1 MKIGVVAASS
11 RFPRDLADRLL
22 AQVAAR
28 GDGTE
33 VVFHPD
39 SFLEHGH
46 FAGDDASRA
55 RAVLDFANDPG
66 IEAVWFGR
74 GGYGACRIAEA
85 VMAGLAPAARDKTYL
100 GYSDAGSLLAG
111 FYRMGF
117 PRLAHG
123 PMVGDLNRPGGEV
136 AIDRA
141 LDWLTT
147 GAVSALEGG
156 LDDRPAVAFNVTI
169 LSALLGTALEPDLS
183 DHVVLLEEVSEPL
196 YRFDR
201 ALFHITSQAAM
212 RRIAGFRLGRV
223 SDIVPNDPDFGQ
235 TPEQIVRDWCGRA
248 GIPFLG
254 LADIGHDADNKV
266 VPFGRG
272 ALPLATRSLAA

>member
-28 GDGTE
+28 RDGIE
-33 VVFHPD
+33 VVVHPD

-46 FAGDDASRA
+46 FAGEDAVRA

-66 IEAVWFGR
+66 IDAVWFGR
-74 GGYGACRIAEA
+74 GGYGACRIAET
-85 VMAGLAPAARDKTYL
+85 VMAGVTPAARDKIYL

-111 FYRMGF
+111 LYRMGF
-117 PRLAHG
+117 PHLAHG
-123 PMVGDLNRPGGEV
+123 PMVGDLNREGGTA

-147 GAVSALEGG
+147 GTGSALEAG
-156 LDDRPAVAFNVTI
+156 LDDRPTVAFNITI

-183 DHVVLLEEVSEPL
+183 GHVVLLEDVSEPL
-196 YRFDR
+196 YRLDR
-201 ALFHITSQAAM
+201 TLFHITSQPSM

-223 SDIVPNDPDFGQ
+223 SDIVSNDPDFGQ
-235 TPEQIVRDWCGRA
+235 TPEQIMLDWCARS

-254 LADIGHDADNKV
+254 QADIGHDADNKI

-272 ALPLATRSLAA
+272 GVAERPR

>member
-11 RFPRDLADRLL
+11 RFPRDLAERLM

-28 GDGTE
+28 GDGIE

-46 FAGDDASRA
+46 FAGEDAVRA

-66 IEAVWFGR
+66 LDAVWFGR

-85 VMAGLAPAARDKTYL
+85 VMAGVTPAARDKIYL

-123 PMVGDLNRPGGEV
+123 PMVGDLNREGGAA

-141 LDWLTT
+141 LDWLAT
-147 GAVSALEGG
+147 GTASALEPD
-156 LDDRPAVAFNVTI
+156 LDDRPTVAFNITI

-183 DHVVLLEEVSEPL
+183 DHVVLLEDVSEPL
-196 YRFDR
+196 YRLDR
-201 ALFHITSQAAM
+201 TLFHITSQASM

-223 SDIVPNDPDFGQ
+223 SDIISNDPDFGQ
-235 TPEQIVRDWCGRA
+235 TPEQIVRDWCTRS
-248 GIPFLG
+248 GIPYLG
-254 LADIGHDADNKV
+254 RADIGHDADNKI

-272 ALPLATRSLAA
+272 GVAERPR